1 MGNKKLP
8 DVLFTIGICVIIGGI
23 LLGVVL
29 GFVLGKGGFDLVSSI
44 TCWLLSIIVGSGFI
58 TVASSLNEVKENKAK
73 DEEILRMIIEKVQN
87 ENK

>member
-1 MGNKKLP
+1 MSNKKLP

-29 GFVLGKGGFDLVSSI
+29 GFVLGNRTFDLVSSI

-58 TVASSLNEVKENKAK
+58 TVSSSLNEVKENKAK

>member
-1 MGNKKLP
+1 MKNIKLP

-29 GFVLGKGGFDLVSSI
+29 GFVLGNNGFDLVPSI
-44 TCWLLSIIVGSGFI
+44 TCWLLSIVSGSGFI
-58 TVASSLNEVKENKAK
+58 TVSGSINEVKENKAK
-73 DEEILRMIIEKVQN
+73 DEEILKMIIEKVQN

>member
-1 MGNKKLP
+1 MKNIKLP

-29 GFVLGKGGFDLVSSI
+29 GFVLGNRGFDLVSSI
-44 TCWLLSIIVGSGFI
+44 TCWLLSIVAGSGFI
-58 TVASSLNEVKENKAK
+58 TVSGSINEVNQNKAK
-73 DEEILRMIIEKVQN
+73 DEEFLKMIIEKVQN